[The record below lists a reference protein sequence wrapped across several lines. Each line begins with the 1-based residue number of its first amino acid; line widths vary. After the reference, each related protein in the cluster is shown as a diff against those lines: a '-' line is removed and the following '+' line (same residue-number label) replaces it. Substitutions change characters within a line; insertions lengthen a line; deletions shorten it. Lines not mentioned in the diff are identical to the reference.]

1 MSFLEIEKRSQETS
15 LNMTEFQSHN
25 FFELYFLLA
34 GKREVFVENKL
45 FHLKAGAMC
54 VIPPYAI
61 HKTEG
66 GAYMRTNIYISDDF
80 LNDLEKKQLSRLS
93 EQLAFALSDEQFT
106 FVSQILKEAAT
117 DRIGDAAVRRNY
129 LHSFIKALIAY
140 LGVQELSP
148 IAPQGISPTNMP
160 NDTTVLKIVAYINEN
175 YQASITLEGISK
187 RFFISKNTLCKRF
200 RSVMNISLIQYVIY
214 VRLNKAKMYLTTT
227 SKSMEEVAE
236 LSGFPSANYFSLIFK
251 KSFGISPMEYRKK
264 H

>member
-1 MSFLEIEKRSQETS
+1 MAFLEIEKRSQETS

-34 GKREVFVENKL
+34 GNREVFIENKL
-45 FHLKAGAMC
+45 FLLHAGSMC

-66 GAYMRTNIYISDDF
+66 GAYMRINIYVSDDL
-80 LNDLEKKQLSRLS
+80 LNELERRQLLKLS
-93 EQLAFALSDEQFT
+93 EQLAFTLSAEQLS
-106 FVSQILKEAAT
+106 FVSAILKEAAT

-129 LHSFIKALIAY
+129 LHSFTKTLISY
-140 LGVQELSP
+140 FGVQELAP
-148 IAPQGISPTNMP
+148 IVPQGISPSNMP

-175 YQASITLEGISK
+175 YCASITLDSISK

-227 SKSMEEVAE
+227 SKSMDEVAE

-251 KSFGISPMEYRKK
+251 KSFGISPTEYRKK